1 MKVAQA
7 LMQQDLAHLAMLIN
21 SKTASDVE
29 RALNASTL
37 SIDDFMAKILDGSVI
52 IPSNTGTFKSALN
65 NTFLPITL

>member
-7 LMQQDLAHLAMLIN
+7 LMQQDLAHLAMSIN

-37 SIDDFMAKILDGSVI
+37 Q
-52 IPSNTGTFKSALN
+52 
-65 NTFLPITL
+65 